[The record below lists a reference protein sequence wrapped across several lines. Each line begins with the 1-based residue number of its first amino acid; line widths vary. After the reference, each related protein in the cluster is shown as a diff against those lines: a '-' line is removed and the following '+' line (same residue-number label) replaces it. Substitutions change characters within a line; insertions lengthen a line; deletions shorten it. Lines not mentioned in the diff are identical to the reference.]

1 MSTLNLETLEDDPR
15 WNEKGPA
22 EKAAT
27 EKPAADKAAGDLVSA
42 IYNVPVDVQVVL
54 GRTSMLVA
62 QLLKLGRGA
71 VVELERKVDEP
82 VEVLVNHRL
91 VARGEVVIVEDQ
103 KLGVTLT
110 EIVRTDLGLD

>member
-1 MSTLNLETLEDDPR
+1 MAPLNLDVLEDDA
-15 WNEKGPA
+15 KPA
-22 EKAAT
+22 EK
-27 EKPAADKAAGDLVSA
+27 EAGGPMSA

-103 KLGVTLT
+103 RLGVTLT

>member
-1 MSTLNLETLEDDPR
+1 MPPLNLDVLQDDT
-15 WNEKGPA
+15 KPA
-22 EKAAT
+22 EK
-27 EKPAADKAAGDLVSA
+27 DAGGPIGA

-103 KLGVTLT
+103 RLGITLT
-110 EIVRTDLGLD
+110 EIVRTDLGID

>member
-1 MSTLNLETLEDDPR
+1 MPPLNLDMLDDDPKPI
-15 WNEKGPA
+15 EKVPDGPM
-22 EKAAT
+22 
-27 EKPAADKAAGDLVSA
+27 SA

-71 VVELERKVDEP
+71 VLELERKVDEP

-91 VARGEVVIVEDQ
+91 VARGEVVIVEQ
-103 KLGVTLT
+103 QRLGVTLT
-110 EIVRTDLGLD
+110 EIVRTELEID

>member
-1 MSTLNLETLEDDPR
+1 MPPLNLDMLDDDP
-15 WNEKGPA
+15 KQA
-22 EKAAT
+22 EKAAD
-27 EKPAADKAAGDLVSA
+27 KMADKPYDGPMNA

-71 VVELERKVDEP
+71 VLELERKVDEP

-103 KLGVTLT
+103 RLGVTLT
-110 EIVRTDLGLD
+110 EIVRTELEID